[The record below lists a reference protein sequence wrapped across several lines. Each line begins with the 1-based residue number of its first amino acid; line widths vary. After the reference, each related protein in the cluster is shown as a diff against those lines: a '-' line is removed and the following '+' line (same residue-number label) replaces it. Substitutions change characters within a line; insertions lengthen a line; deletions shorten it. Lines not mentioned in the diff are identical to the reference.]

1 MVNKMNEAIGAKAG
15 KRDRK
20 RRIIITANQKKK
32 IKENYQRK
40 KQERI
45 KKLEKDVKNL
55 ELASF
60 LVAVPI
66 AIAGTTV
73 ETLLNLREEQ
83 KDERL
88 QAKGLQI
95 EERAKAKALQ
105 TEELHQANKL
115 ELGESAIYIE
125 DYQSNDRKF
134 TDYGY
139 PKTIDGKEVVSY
151 PDKKIITIE
160 KKEYPKVVEAK
171 VSLEENNKNVTLK
184 ETLEQPNKQ
193 QEVTEK
199 QTKVEVKEQKQTIIP
214 IPESQ
219 IENLEQSKVF
229 QKFADKKIVAG
240 YEEKLKEVRGELK
253 KLIYEYNVLAQAAE
267 DLTDSKAAEEVLQQL
282 SIIIKKIEELKE
294 KIKIENP
301 ELENDTYLTEIV
313 DQYIEEFN
321 NKNTVTT
328 VKDSELYIMI
338 ADKLEEVTEKTE
350 TLTNK
355 VEDTKEKLELDE
367 ETFAN
372 LKESYYNFENFNN
385 QLIAFQSEQDY
396 LLKTL
401 EKKVSESTSITEQV
415 EYRVQLLNRQNRRL
429 LQMIALP
436 MLIPGNRSA
445 KAVATATAAY
455 LYFMRNLLN
464 TRLREQRYRVISVI
478 DYSREIENNITRI
491 EDATYTLGK
500 TSNKLEEMIK
510 KIEVDFKDYL
520 NEIPEC
526 RELLNNLNKLLDDL
540 KEKEEE
546 LEKTKKE
553 QEKLLETNNQK
564 VKTLP
569 RTEEV

>member
-66 AIAGTTV
+66 AVAGNTV
-73 ETLLNLREEQ
+73 ETLLNLRDEKE
-83 KDERL
+83 DERL
-88 QAKGLQI
+88 EAKGLQI
-95 EERAKAKALQ
+95 EERQKAKGLQ
-105 TEELHQANKL
+105 KDELHKANKL
-115 ELGESAIYIE
+115 ELEETAVYIE

-134 TDYGY
+134 TDHGY
-139 PKTIDGKEVVSY
+139 PKTIDGKEIVGY
-151 PDKKIITIE
+151 PSKKTIE
-160 KKEYPKVVEAK
+160 IKRKEYPKIVEAK
-171 VSLEENNKNVTLK
+171 VSLEENNKRIERK
-184 ETLEQPNKQ
+184 ETLEQKKEIEIKGQ
-193 QEVTEK
+193 QQTEIK
-199 QTKVEVKEQKQTIIP
+199 APTT
-214 IPESQ
+214 Q
-219 IENLEQSKVF
+219 IENLEQNKIF
-229 QKFADKKIVAG
+229 QKVADKKIVAG

-267 DLTDSKAAEEVLQQL
+267 DLTDSKEAEEVLQQL

-301 ELENDTYLTEIV
+301 EAENDTYLTEIV
-313 DQYIEEFN
+313 YQYIEEFS
-321 NKNTVTT
+321 NKNTVAE

-355 VEDTKEKLELDE
+355 VEDTKDKLELDE
-367 ETFAN
+367 EAFAN

-385 QLIAFQSEQDY
+385 QLIIFQNEQDY
-396 LLKTL
+396 LLKDL
-401 EKKVSESTSITEQV
+401 EKKVSESTTVTEQV
-415 EYRVQLLNRQNRRL
+415 EYRVQLLNRQNKRL

-445 KAVATATAAY
+445 KAIATATASY
-455 LYFMRNLLN
+455 LYFMRNLL
-464 TRLREQRYRVISVI
+464 TPRLKEQRYRVISVI
-478 DYSREIENNITRI
+478 DYSREIENNISRI
-491 EDATYTLGK
+491 EDATHTLGK

-520 NEIPEC
+520 DQIPEC
-526 RELLNNLNKLLDDL
+526 RELLNNLNKLLGDL
-540 KEKEEE
+540 KEKEEK
-546 LEKTKKE
+546 LEKTKQE

-569 RTEEV
+569 RTEEM

>member
-1 MVNKMNEAIGAKAG
+1 MVNKMNEAIGVKGG

-32 IKENYQRK
+32 IKENYKRK

-45 KKLEKDVKNL
+45 KKLEKEVKNL
-55 ELASF
+55 QLASF

-66 AIAGTTV
+66 SVAGTTV

-83 KDERL
+83 KEERL

-95 EERAKAKALQ
+95 EERAQAKALQ

-171 VSLEENNKNVTLK
+171 VSLEENNKNITLK

-193 QEVTEK
+193 QEERK
-199 QTKVEVKEQKQTIIP
+199 KVEVKEQKQTIIP
-214 IPESQ
+214 IPASK
-219 IENLEQSKVF
+219 IETLEENKIF
-229 QKFADKKIVAG
+229 QKITDKKIVAE
-240 YEEKLKEVRGELK
+240 YEEKLKDVKIELK
-253 KLIYEYNVLAQAAE
+253 KLIYEYNVLQQASE
-267 DLTDSKAAEEVLQQL
+267 DLTDSKEAEEILYQL
-282 SIIIKKIEELKE
+282 SIIIKKIEELKSKM
-294 KIKIENP
+294 KIDIKD
-301 ELENDTYLTEIV
+301 LETDAYLTDIV
-313 DQYIEEFN
+313 DQYMDEFK
-321 NKNTVTT
+321 NKNIVSEI
-328 VKDSELYIMI
+328 KDSDLYIMI
-338 ADKLEEVTEKTE
+338 AEKLEEVTEKTGK
-350 TLTNK
+350 LTNK
-355 VEDTKEKLELDE
+355 VEDTKDKLELDE
-367 ETFAN
+367 SQFDK

-385 QLIAFQSEQDY
+385 QLIAFQSEQDF
-396 LLKTL
+396 LLKDL

-415 EYRVQLLNRQNRRL
+415 QYRVQLMNRQNRRL

-445 KAVATATAAY
+445 RAIASATAAY

-464 TRLREQRYRVISVI
+464 PRLREQRYRIISVI
-478 DYSREIENNITRI
+478 DYSSEIEKNISKI
-491 EDATYTLGK
+491 EDAATSISK
-500 TSNKLEEMIK
+500 TSNKLEEMIR

-520 NEIPEC
+520 NDIPEC
-526 RELLNNLNKLLDDL
+526 RELLSNLNKLLSDL

-546 LEKTKKE
+546 LQKTKQE

>member
-1 MVNKMNEAIGAKAG
+1 MNEAIGVKGG

-32 IKENYQRK
+32 LKENYKRK

-45 KKLEKDVKNL
+45 KKLEKEVKNL
-55 ELASF
+55 QLASF

-66 AIAGTTV
+66 SVAGTTV

-95 EERAKAKALQ
+95 EERAQAKALQ

-171 VSLEENNKNVTLK
+171 VSLEENNKNITLK

-193 QEVTEK
+193 QEERK
-199 QTKVEVKEQKQTIIP
+199 KVEVKEQKQTIIP
-214 IPESQ
+214 IPASK
-219 IENLEQSKVF
+219 IETLEENKIF
-229 QKFADKKIVAG
+229 QKITDKKIVAE
-240 YEEKLKEVRGELK
+240 YEEKLKDVKIELK
-253 KLIYEYNVLAQAAE
+253 KLIYEYNVLQQASE
-267 DLTDSKAAEEVLQQL
+267 DLTDSKEAEEILYQL
-282 SIIIKKIEELKE
+282 SIIIKKIEELKSKM
-294 KIKIENP
+294 KIDIKD
-301 ELENDTYLTEIV
+301 LETDAYLTDIV
-313 DQYIEEFN
+313 DQYMDEFK
-321 NKNTVTT
+321 NKNIVSEI
-328 VKDSELYIMI
+328 KDSDLYIMI
-338 ADKLEEVTEKTE
+338 AEKLEEVTEKTG

-355 VEDTKEKLELDE
+355 VEDTKDKLELDE
-367 ETFAN
+367 SQFDK

-385 QLIAFQSEQDY
+385 QLIAFQSEQDF
-396 LLKTL
+396 LLKDL

-415 EYRVQLLNRQNRRL
+415 QYRVQLMNRQNRRL

-445 KAVATATAAY
+445 RAIASATAAY

-464 TRLREQRYRVISVI
+464 PRLRQQRYRIISVI
-478 DYSREIENNITRI
+478 DYSSEIERNISKI
-491 EDATYTLGK
+491 EDAATSISK
-500 TSNKLEEMIK
+500 TSNKLEEMIR
-510 KIEVDFKDYL
+510 KIEVDFKDYMDTL
-520 NEIPEC
+520 PEC
-526 RELLNNLNKLLDDL
+526 RELLSNLNKLLSDL

-546 LEKTKKE
+546 LQKTKQE

>member
-1 MVNKMNEAIGAKAG
+1 MNEAIGVKGG

-32 IKENYQRK
+32 IKENYKRK

-45 KKLEKDVKNL
+45 KKLEKEVKNL
-55 ELASF
+55 QLASF

-66 AIAGTTV
+66 SVAGTTV

-83 KDERL
+83 KEERL

-95 EERAKAKALQ
+95 EERAQAKALQ

-171 VSLEENNKNVTLK
+171 VSLEENNKNITLK

-193 QEVTEK
+193 QEERK
-199 QTKVEVKEQKQTIIP
+199 KVEVKEQKQTRIP
-214 IPESQ
+214 IPASK
-219 IENLEQSKVF
+219 IETLEENKIF
-229 QKFADKKIVAG
+229 QKITDKKIVAE
-240 YEEKLKEVRGELK
+240 YEEKLKDVKIELK
-253 KLIYEYNVLAQAAE
+253 KLIYEYNVLQQASE
-267 DLTDSKAAEEVLQQL
+267 DLTDSKEAEEILYQL
-282 SIIIKKIEELKE
+282 SIIIKKIEELKSKM
-294 KIKIENP
+294 KIDIKD
-301 ELENDTYLTEIV
+301 LETDAYLTDIV
-313 DQYIEEFN
+313 DQYMDEFK
-321 NKNTVTT
+321 NKNIVSEI
-328 VKDSELYIMI
+328 KDSDLYIMI
-338 ADKLEEVTEKTE
+338 AEKLEEVTEKTGK
-350 TLTNK
+350 LTNK
-355 VEDTKEKLELDE
+355 VEDTKDKLELDE
-367 ETFAN
+367 SQFDK

-385 QLIAFQSEQDY
+385 QLIAFQSEQDF
-396 LLKTL
+396 LLKDL

-415 EYRVQLLNRQNRRL
+415 QYRVQLMNRQNRRL

-445 KAVATATAAY
+445 RAIASATAAY

-464 TRLREQRYRVISVI
+464 PRLREQRYRIISVI
-478 DYSREIENNITRI
+478 DYSSEIERNISKI
-491 EDATYTLGK
+491 EDAATSISK
-500 TSNKLEEMIK
+500 TSNKLEEMIR

-520 NEIPEC
+520 NDIPEC
-526 RELLNNLNKLLDDL
+526 RELLSNLNKLLSDL

-546 LEKTKKE
+546 LQKTKQE

>member
-1 MVNKMNEAIGAKAG
+1 MVNKMNEAIGVKGG

-32 IKENYQRK
+32 IKENYKRK

-45 KKLEKDVKNL
+45 KKLEKEVKNL
-55 ELASF
+55 QLASF

-66 AIAGTTV
+66 SVAGTTV

-95 EERAKAKALQ
+95 EERAQAKALQ

-160 KKEYPKVVEAK
+160 KKEYPKVAEAK
-171 VSLEENNKNVTLK
+171 VSLEENNKNITLK

-193 QEVTEK
+193 QEERK
-199 QTKVEVKEQKQTIIP
+199 KVEVKEQKQTIIP
-214 IPESQ
+214 IPASK
-219 IENLEQSKVF
+219 IETLEENKIF
-229 QKFADKKIVAG
+229 QKITDKKIVAE
-240 YEEKLKEVRGELK
+240 YEEKLKDVKIELK
-253 KLIYEYNVLAQAAE
+253 KLIYEYNVLQQASE
-267 DLTDSKAAEEVLQQL
+267 DLTDSKEAEEILYQL
-282 SIIIKKIEELKE
+282 SIIIKKIEELKSKM
-294 KIKIENP
+294 KIDIKD
-301 ELENDTYLTEIV
+301 LETDAYLTDIV
-313 DQYIEEFN
+313 DQYMDEFK
-321 NKNTVTT
+321 NKNIVSEI
-328 VKDSELYIMI
+328 KDSDLYIMI
-338 ADKLEEVTEKTE
+338 AEKLEEVTEKTG

-355 VEDTKEKLELDE
+355 VEDTKDKLELDE
-367 ETFAN
+367 SQFDK

-385 QLIAFQSEQDY
+385 QLIAFQSEQDF
-396 LLKTL
+396 LLKDL

-415 EYRVQLLNRQNRRL
+415 QYRVQLMNRQNRRL

-445 KAVATATAAY
+445 RAIASATAAY

-464 TRLREQRYRVISVI
+464 PRLREQRYRIISVI
-478 DYSREIENNITRI
+478 DYSSEIEKNISKI
-491 EDATYTLGK
+491 EDAATSISK
-500 TSNKLEEMIK
+500 TSNKLEEMIR

-520 NEIPEC
+520 NDIPEC
-526 RELLNNLNKLLDDL
+526 RELLSNLNKLLSDL

-546 LEKTKKE
+546 LQKTKQE

>member
-1 MVNKMNEAIGAKAG
+1 MNEAIGAKAG
-15 KRDRK
+15 KQDRK

-66 AIAGTTV
+66 AVAGNTV
-73 ETLLNLREEQ
+73 ETLLNLRDEKE
-83 KDERL
+83 DERL
-88 QAKGLQI
+88 EAKGLQI
-95 EERAKAKALQ
+95 EERQKAKGLQ
-105 TEELHQANKL
+105 KDELHKANKL
-115 ELGESAIYIE
+115 ELEETAVYIE

-134 TDYGY
+134 TDHGY
-139 PKTIDGKEVVSY
+139 PKTIDGKEIVGY
-151 PDKKIITIE
+151 PSKKTIE
-160 KKEYPKVVEAK
+160 IKRKEYPKIVEAK
-171 VSLEENNKNVTLK
+171 VSLEENNKRIERK
-184 ETLEQPNKQ
+184 ETLEQKKEIEIKGQ
-193 QEVTEK
+193 QQTEIK
-199 QTKVEVKEQKQTIIP
+199 APTT
-214 IPESQ
+214 Q
-219 IENLEQSKVF
+219 IENLEQNKIF
-229 QKFADKKIVAG
+229 QKVADKKIVAG

-267 DLTDSKAAEEVLQQL
+267 DLTDSKEAEEVLQQL

-301 ELENDTYLTEIV
+301 EAENDTYLTEIV
-313 DQYIEEFN
+313 YQYIEEFS
-321 NKNTVTT
+321 NKNTVAE

-355 VEDTKEKLELDE
+355 VEDTKDKLELDE
-367 ETFAN
+367 EAFAN

-385 QLIAFQSEQDY
+385 QLIIFQNEQDY
-396 LLKTL
+396 LLKDL
-401 EKKVSESTSITEQV
+401 EKKVSESTKVTEQV
-415 EYRVQLLNRQNRRL
+415 EYRVQLLNRQNKRL

-445 KAVATATAAY
+445 KAIATATASY
-455 LYFMRNLLN
+455 LYFMRNLL
-464 TRLREQRYRVISVI
+464 TPRLKEQRYRVISVI
-478 DYSREIENNITRI
+478 DYSREIENNISRI
-491 EDATYTLGK
+491 EDATHTLGK

-520 NEIPEC
+520 DQIPEC
-526 RELLNNLNKLLDDL
+526 RELLNNLNKLLGDL

-546 LEKTKKE
+546 LEKTKQE

-569 RTEEV
+569 RTEEM

>member
-15 KRDRK
+15 KQDRK

-66 AIAGTTV
+66 AVAGNTV
-73 ETLLNLREEQ
+73 ETLLNLRDEKE
-83 KDERL
+83 DERL
-88 QAKGLQI
+88 EAKGLQI
-95 EERAKAKALQ
+95 EERQKAKGLQ
-105 TEELHQANKL
+105 KDELHKANKL
-115 ELGESAIYIE
+115 ELEETAVYIE

-134 TDYGY
+134 TDHGY
-139 PKTIDGKEVVSY
+139 PKTIDGKEIVGY
-151 PDKKIITIE
+151 PSKKTIE
-160 KKEYPKVVEAK
+160 IKRKEYPKIVEAK
-171 VSLEENNKNVTLK
+171 VSLEENNKRIERK
-184 ETLEQPNKQ
+184 ETLEQKKEIEIKGQ
-193 QEVTEK
+193 QQTEIK
-199 QTKVEVKEQKQTIIP
+199 APTT
-214 IPESQ
+214 Q
-219 IENLEQSKVF
+219 IENLEQNKIF
-229 QKFADKKIVAG
+229 QKVADKKIVAG

-267 DLTDSKAAEEVLQQL
+267 DLTDSKEAEEVLQQL

-301 ELENDTYLTEIV
+301 EAENDTYLTEIV
-313 DQYIEEFN
+313 DQYIEEFS
-321 NKNTVTT
+321 NKNTVAE

-355 VEDTKEKLELDE
+355 VEDTKDKLELDE
-367 ETFAN
+367 EAFAN

-385 QLIAFQSEQDY
+385 QLIIFQNEQDY
-396 LLKTL
+396 LLKDL
-401 EKKVSESTSITEQV
+401 EKKVSESTTVTEQV
-415 EYRVQLLNRQNRRL
+415 EYRVQLLNRQNKRL

-445 KAVATATAAY
+445 KAIATATASY
-455 LYFMRNLLN
+455 LYFMRNLL
-464 TRLREQRYRVISVI
+464 TPRLREQRYRVISVI
-478 DYSREIENNITRI
+478 DYSREIENNISRI
-491 EDATYTLGK
+491 EDATHTLGK

-520 NEIPEC
+520 DQIPEC
-526 RELLNNLNKLLDDL
+526 RELLNNLNKLLGDL

-546 LEKTKKE
+546 LEKTKQE

-569 RTEEV
+569 RTEEM

>member
-15 KRDRK
+15 KQDRK

-66 AIAGTTV
+66 AVAGNTV
-73 ETLLNLREEQ
+73 ETLLNLRDEKE
-83 KDERL
+83 DERL
-88 QAKGLQI
+88 EAKGLQI
-95 EERAKAKALQ
+95 EERQKAKGLQ
-105 TEELHQANKL
+105 KDELHKANKL
-115 ELGESAIYIE
+115 ELEETAVYIE

-134 TDYGY
+134 TDHGY
-139 PKTIDGKEVVSY
+139 PKTIDGKEIVGY
-151 PDKKIITIE
+151 PSKKTIE
-160 KKEYPKVVEAK
+160 IKRKEYPKIVEAK
-171 VSLEENNKNVTLK
+171 VSLEENNKRIERK
-184 ETLEQPNKQ
+184 ETLEQKKEIEIKGQ
-193 QEVTEK
+193 QQTEIK
-199 QTKVEVKEQKQTIIP
+199 APTT
-214 IPESQ
+214 Q
-219 IENLEQSKVF
+219 IENLEQNKIF
-229 QKFADKKIVAG
+229 QKVADKKIVAG

-267 DLTDSKAAEEVLQQL
+267 DLTDSKEAEEVLQQL

-301 ELENDTYLTEIV
+301 EAENDTYLTEIV
-313 DQYIEEFN
+313 YQYIEEFS
-321 NKNTVTT
+321 NKNTVAE

-355 VEDTKEKLELDE
+355 VEDTKDKLELDE
-367 ETFAN
+367 EAFAN

-385 QLIAFQSEQDY
+385 QLIIFQNEQDY
-396 LLKTL
+396 LLKDL
-401 EKKVSESTSITEQV
+401 EKKVSESTTVTEQV
-415 EYRVQLLNRQNRRL
+415 EYRVQLLNRQNKRL

-445 KAVATATAAY
+445 KAIATATASY
-455 LYFMRNLLN
+455 LYFMRNLL
-464 TRLREQRYRVISVI
+464 TPRLKEQRYRVISVI
-478 DYSREIENNITRI
+478 DYSREIENNISRI
-491 EDATYTLGK
+491 EDATHTLGK

-520 NEIPEC
+520 DQIPEC
-526 RELLNNLNKLLDDL
+526 RELLNNLNKLLGDL

-546 LEKTKKE
+546 LEKTKQE

-569 RTEEV
+569 RTEEM

>member
-1 MVNKMNEAIGAKAG
+1 MNEAIGVKGG

-32 IKENYQRK
+32 IKENYKRK

-45 KKLEKDVKNL
+45 KKLEKEVKNL
-55 ELASF
+55 QLASF

-66 AIAGTTV
+66 SVAGTTV

-83 KDERL
+83 KEERL

-95 EERAKAKALQ
+95 EERAQAKALQ

-171 VSLEENNKNVTLK
+171 VSLEENNKNITLK

-193 QEVTEK
+193 QEERK
-199 QTKVEVKEQKQTIIP
+199 KVEVKEQKQTIIP
-214 IPESQ
+214 IPASK
-219 IENLEQSKVF
+219 IETLEENKIF
-229 QKFADKKIVAG
+229 QKITDKKIVAE
-240 YEEKLKEVRGELK
+240 YEEKLKDVKIELK
-253 KLIYEYNVLAQAAE
+253 KLIYEYNVLQQASE
-267 DLTDSKAAEEVLQQL
+267 DLTDSKEAEEILYQL
-282 SIIIKKIEELKE
+282 SIIIKKIEELKSKM
-294 KIKIENP
+294 KIDIKD
-301 ELENDTYLTEIV
+301 LETDAYLTDIV
-313 DQYIEEFN
+313 DQYMDEFK
-321 NKNTVTT
+321 NKNIVSEI
-328 VKDSELYIMI
+328 KDSDLYIMI
-338 ADKLEEVTEKTE
+338 AEKLEEVTEKTG

-355 VEDTKEKLELDE
+355 VEDTKDKLELDE
-367 ETFAN
+367 SQFDK

-385 QLIAFQSEQDY
+385 QLIAFQSEQDF
-396 LLKTL
+396 LLKDL

-415 EYRVQLLNRQNRRL
+415 QYRVQLMNRQNRRL

-445 KAVATATAAY
+445 RAIASATAAY

-464 TRLREQRYRVISVI
+464 PRLREQRYRIISVI
-478 DYSREIENNITRI
+478 DYSSEIEKNISKI
-491 EDATYTLGK
+491 EDAAISISK
-500 TSNKLEEMIK
+500 TSNKLEEMIR
-510 KIEVDFKDYL
+510 KIEVDFKDYI
-520 NEIPEC
+520 NAIPEC
-526 RELLNNLNKLLDDL
+526 RELLSNLNKLLSDL

-546 LEKTKKE
+546 LQKTKQE

>member
-66 AIAGTTV
+66 AIAGNTV
-73 ETLLNLREEQ
+73 ETLLNLRDEKE
-83 KDERL
+83 DERL
-88 QAKGLQI
+88 EAKGLQI
-95 EERAKAKALQ
+95 EERLKAKGLQ
-105 TEELHQANKL
+105 KEELHKANKL
-115 ELGESAIYIE
+115 ELEETAVYIE

-134 TDYGY
+134 IDHGY
-139 PKTIDGKEVVSY
+139 PKTIDGKEIVGY
-151 PDKKIITIE
+151 PSKKVIE
-160 KKEYPKVVEAK
+160 IKQKEYPKVVEAK
-171 VSLEENNKNVTLK
+171 VSLEENNKQVK
-184 ETLEQPNKQ
+184 KQETLEPKR
-193 QEVTEK
+193 EVEI
-199 QTKVEVKEQKQTIIP
+199 KEQKQTEIK

-500 TSNKLEEMIK
+500 TSNKLEEMIR

>member
-1 MVNKMNEAIGAKAG
+1 MNEAIGAKAG

-66 AIAGTTV
+66 AVAGNTV
-73 ETLLNLREEQ
+73 ETLLNLRDEKE
-83 KDERL
+83 DERL
-88 QAKGLQI
+88 EAKGLQI
-95 EERAKAKALQ
+95 EERQKAKGLQ
-105 TEELHQANKL
+105 KDELHKANKL
-115 ELGESAIYIE
+115 ELEETAVYIE

-134 TDYGY
+134 TDHGY
-139 PKTIDGKEVVSY
+139 PKTIDGKEIVGY
-151 PDKKIITIE
+151 PSKKTIE
-160 KKEYPKVVEAK
+160 IKRKEYPKIVEAK
-171 VSLEENNKNVTLK
+171 VSLEENNKRIERK
-184 ETLEQPNKQ
+184 ETLEQKKEIEIKGQ
-193 QEVTEK
+193 QQTEIK
-199 QTKVEVKEQKQTIIP
+199 APTT
-214 IPESQ
+214 Q
-219 IENLEQSKVF
+219 IENLEQNKIF
-229 QKFADKKIVAG
+229 QKVADKKIVAG

-267 DLTDSKAAEEVLQQL
+267 DLTDSKEAEEVLQQL

-301 ELENDTYLTEIV
+301 EAENDTYLTEIV
-313 DQYIEEFN
+313 DQYIEEFS
-321 NKNTVTT
+321 NKNTVAE

-355 VEDTKEKLELDE
+355 VEDTKDKLELDE
-367 ETFAN
+367 EAFAN

-385 QLIAFQSEQDY
+385 QLIIFQNEQDY
-396 LLKTL
+396 LLKDL
-401 EKKVSESTSITEQV
+401 EKKVSESTTVTEQV
-415 EYRVQLLNRQNRRL
+415 EYRVQLLNRQNKRL

-445 KAVATATAAY
+445 KAIATATASY
-455 LYFMRNLLN
+455 LYFMRNLL
-464 TRLREQRYRVISVI
+464 TPRLREQRYRVISVI
-478 DYSREIENNITRI
+478 DYSREIENNISRI
-491 EDATYTLGK
+491 EDATHTLGK

-520 NEIPEC
+520 DQIPEC
-526 RELLNNLNKLLDDL
+526 RELLNNLNKLLGDL

-546 LEKTKKE
+546 LEKTKQE

-569 RTEEV
+569 RTEEM

>member
-66 AIAGTTV
+66 AVAGNTV
-73 ETLLNLREEQ
+73 ETLLNLRDEKE
-83 KDERL
+83 DERL
-88 QAKGLQI
+88 EAKGLQI
-95 EERAKAKALQ
+95 EERQKAKGLQ
-105 TEELHQANKL
+105 KDELHKANKL
-115 ELGESAIYIE
+115 ELEETAVYIE

-134 TDYGY
+134 TDHGY
-139 PKTIDGKEVVSY
+139 PKTIDGKEIVGY
-151 PDKKIITIE
+151 PSKKTIE
-160 KKEYPKVVEAK
+160 IKRKEYPKIVEAK
-171 VSLEENNKNVTLK
+171 VSLEENNKRIERK
-184 ETLEQPNKQ
+184 ETLEQKKEIEIKGQ
-193 QEVTEK
+193 QQTEIK
-199 QTKVEVKEQKQTIIP
+199 APTT
-214 IPESQ
+214 Q
-219 IENLEQSKVF
+219 IENLEQNKIF
-229 QKFADKKIVAG
+229 QKVADKKIVAG

-267 DLTDSKAAEEVLQQL
+267 DLTDSKEAEEVLQQL

-301 ELENDTYLTEIV
+301 EAENDTYLTEIV
-313 DQYIEEFN
+313 YQYIEEFS
-321 NKNTVTT
+321 NKNTVAE

-355 VEDTKEKLELDE
+355 VEDTKDKLELDE
-367 ETFAN
+367 EAFAN

-385 QLIAFQSEQDY
+385 QLIIFQNEQDY
-396 LLKTL
+396 LLKDL
-401 EKKVSESTSITEQV
+401 EKKVSESTTVTEQV
-415 EYRVQLLNRQNRRL
+415 EYRVQLLNRQNKRL

-445 KAVATATAAY
+445 KAIATATASY
-455 LYFMRNLLN
+455 LYFMRNLL
-464 TRLREQRYRVISVI
+464 TPRLKEQRYRVISVI
-478 DYSREIENNITRI
+478 DYSREIENNISRI
-491 EDATYTLGK
+491 EDATHTLGK

-520 NEIPEC
+520 DQIPEC
-526 RELLNNLNKLLDDL
+526 RELLNNLNKLLSDL

-546 LEKTKKE
+546 LEKTKQE

-569 RTEEV
+569 RTEEM

>member
-1 MVNKMNEAIGAKAG
+1 MVNKMNEAIGVKGG

-32 IKENYQRK
+32 IKENYKRK

-45 KKLEKDVKNL
+45 KKLEKEVKNL
-55 ELASF
+55 QLASF

-66 AIAGTTV
+66 SVAGTTV

-83 KDERL
+83 KEERL

-95 EERAKAKALQ
+95 EERAQAKALQ

-171 VSLEENNKNVTLK
+171 VSLEENNKNITLK

-193 QEVTEK
+193 QEERK
-199 QTKVEVKEQKQTIIP
+199 KVEVKEQKQTIIP
-214 IPESQ
+214 IPASK
-219 IENLEQSKVF
+219 IETLEENKIF
-229 QKFADKKIVAG
+229 QKITDKKIVAE
-240 YEEKLKEVRGELK
+240 YEEKLKDVKIELK
-253 KLIYEYNVLAQAAE
+253 KLIYEYNVLQQASE
-267 DLTDSKAAEEVLQQL
+267 DLTDSKEAEEILYQL
-282 SIIIKKIEELKE
+282 SIIIKKIEELKSKM
-294 KIKIENP
+294 KIDIKD
-301 ELENDTYLTEIV
+301 LETDAYLTDIV
-313 DQYIEEFN
+313 DQYMDEFK
-321 NKNTVTT
+321 NKNIVSEI
-328 VKDSELYIMI
+328 KDSDLYIMI
-338 ADKLEEVTEKTE
+338 AEKLEEVTEKTG

-355 VEDTKEKLELDE
+355 VEDTKDKLELDE
-367 ETFAN
+367 SQFDK

-385 QLIAFQSEQDY
+385 QLIAFQSEQDF
-396 LLKTL
+396 LLKDL

-415 EYRVQLLNRQNRRL
+415 QYRVQLMNRQNRRL

-445 KAVATATAAY
+445 RAIASATAAY

-464 TRLREQRYRVISVI
+464 PRLREQRYRIISVI
-478 DYSREIENNITRI
+478 DYSSEIEKNISKI
-491 EDATYTLGK
+491 EDAATSISK
-500 TSNKLEEMIK
+500 TSNKLEEMIR
-510 KIEVDFKDYL
+510 KIEVDFKDYI
-520 NEIPEC
+520 NAIPEC
-526 RELLNNLNKLLDDL
+526 RELLSNLNKLLSDL

-546 LEKTKKE
+546 LQKTKQE

>member
-1 MVNKMNEAIGAKAG
+1 MNEAIGVKGG

-32 IKENYQRK
+32 LKENYKRK

-45 KKLEKDVKNL
+45 KKLEKEVKNL
-55 ELASF
+55 QLASF

-66 AIAGTTV
+66 SVAGTTV

-83 KDERL
+83 KEERL

-95 EERAKAKALQ
+95 EERAQAKALQ

-171 VSLEENNKNVTLK
+171 VSLEENNKNITLK

-193 QEVTEK
+193 QEERK
-199 QTKVEVKEQKQTIIP
+199 KVEVKEQKQTIIP
-214 IPESQ
+214 IPASK
-219 IENLEQSKVF
+219 IETLEENKIF
-229 QKFADKKIVAG
+229 QKITDKKIVAE
-240 YEEKLKEVRGELK
+240 YEEKLKDVKIELK
-253 KLIYEYNVLAQAAE
+253 KLIYEYNVLQQASE
-267 DLTDSKAAEEVLQQL
+267 DLTDSKEAEEILYQL
-282 SIIIKKIEELKE
+282 SIIIKKIEELKSKM
-294 KIKIENP
+294 KIDIKD
-301 ELENDTYLTEIV
+301 LETDAYLTDIV
-313 DQYIEEFN
+313 DQYMDEFK
-321 NKNTVTT
+321 NKNIVSEI
-328 VKDSELYIMI
+328 KDSDLYIMI
-338 ADKLEEVTEKTE
+338 AEKLEEVTEKTG

-355 VEDTKEKLELDE
+355 VEDTKDKLELDE
-367 ETFAN
+367 SQFDK

-385 QLIAFQSEQDY
+385 QLIAFQSEQDF
-396 LLKTL
+396 LLKDL

-415 EYRVQLLNRQNRRL
+415 QYRVQLMNRQNRRL

-445 KAVATATAAY
+445 RAIASATAAY

-464 TRLREQRYRVISVI
+464 PRLREQRYRIISVI
-478 DYSREIENNITRI
+478 DYSSEIERNISKI
-491 EDATYTLGK
+491 EDAATSISK
-500 TSNKLEEMIK
+500 TSNKLEEMIR
-510 KIEVDFKDYL
+510 KIEVDFKDYMDT
-520 NEIPEC
+520 IPEC
-526 RELLNNLNKLLDDL
+526 RELLSNLNKLLSDL

-546 LEKTKKE
+546 LQKTKQE

>member
-1 MVNKMNEAIGAKAG
+1 MVNKMNEAIGVKGG

-32 IKENYQRK
+32 IKENYKRK

-45 KKLEKDVKNL
+45 KKLEKEVKNL
-55 ELASF
+55 QLASF

-66 AIAGTTV
+66 SVAGTTV

-95 EERAKAKALQ
+95 EERAQAKALQ

-151 PDKKIITIE
+151 LDKKIITIE

-171 VSLEENNKNVTLK
+171 VSLEENNKNITLK

-193 QEVTEK
+193 QEERK
-199 QTKVEVKEQKQTIIP
+199 KVEVKEQKQTIIP
-214 IPESQ
+214 IPASK
-219 IENLEQSKVF
+219 IETLEENKIF
-229 QKFADKKIVAG
+229 QKITDKKIVAE
-240 YEEKLKEVRGELK
+240 YEEKLKDVKIELK
-253 KLIYEYNVLAQAAE
+253 KLIYEYNVLQQASE
-267 DLTDSKAAEEVLQQL
+267 DLTDSKEAEEILYQL
-282 SIIIKKIEELKE
+282 SIIIKKIEELKSKM
-294 KIKIENP
+294 KIDIKD
-301 ELENDTYLTEIV
+301 LETDAYLTDIV
-313 DQYIEEFN
+313 DQYMDEFK
-321 NKNTVTT
+321 NKNIVSEI
-328 VKDSELYIMI
+328 KDSDLYIMI
-338 ADKLEEVTEKTE
+338 AEKLEEVTEKTG

-355 VEDTKEKLELDE
+355 VEDTKDKLELDE
-367 ETFAN
+367 SQFDK

-385 QLIAFQSEQDY
+385 QLIAFQSEQDF
-396 LLKTL
+396 LLKDL

-415 EYRVQLLNRQNRRL
+415 QYRVQLMNRQNRRL

-445 KAVATATAAY
+445 RAIASATAAY

-464 TRLREQRYRVISVI
+464 PRLREQRYRIISVI
-478 DYSREIENNITRI
+478 DYSSEIEKNISKI
-491 EDATYTLGK
+491 EDAAISISK
-500 TSNKLEEMIK
+500 TSNKLEEMIR
-510 KIEVDFKDYL
+510 KIEVDFKDYI
-520 NEIPEC
+520 NAIPEC
-526 RELLNNLNKLLDDL
+526 RELLSNLNKLLSDL

-546 LEKTKKE
+546 LQKTKQE

>member
-1 MVNKMNEAIGAKAG
+1 MVNKMNEAIGVKGG

-32 IKENYQRK
+32 IKENYKRK

-45 KKLEKDVKNL
+45 KKLEKEVKNL
-55 ELASF
+55 QLASF

-66 AIAGTTV
+66 SVAGTTV

-83 KDERL
+83 KEERL

-95 EERAKAKALQ
+95 EERAQAKALQ

-171 VSLEENNKNVTLK
+171 VSLEENNKNITLK

-193 QEVTEK
+193 QEERK
-199 QTKVEVKEQKQTIIP
+199 KVEVKEQKQTIIP
-214 IPESQ
+214 IPASK
-219 IENLEQSKVF
+219 IETLEENKIF
-229 QKFADKKIVAG
+229 QKITDKKIVAE
-240 YEEKLKEVRGELK
+240 YEEKLKDVKIELK
-253 KLIYEYNVLAQAAE
+253 KLIYEYNVLQQASE
-267 DLTDSKAAEEVLQQL
+267 DLTDSKEAEEILYQL
-282 SIIIKKIEELKE
+282 SIIIKKIEELKSKM
-294 KIKIENP
+294 KIDIKD
-301 ELENDTYLTEIV
+301 LETDAYLTDIV
-313 DQYIEEFN
+313 DQYMDEFK
-321 NKNTVTT
+321 NKNIVSEI
-328 VKDSELYIMI
+328 KDSDLYIMI
-338 ADKLEEVTEKTE
+338 EEKLEEVTEKTG

-355 VEDTKEKLELDE
+355 VEDTKDKLELDE
-367 ETFAN
+367 SQFDK

-385 QLIAFQSEQDY
+385 QLIAFQSEQDF
-396 LLKTL
+396 LLKDL

-415 EYRVQLLNRQNRRL
+415 QYRVQLMNRQNRRL

-445 KAVATATAAY
+445 RAIASATAAY

-464 TRLREQRYRVISVI
+464 PRLREQRYRIISVI
-478 DYSREIENNITRI
+478 DYSSEIEKNISKI
-491 EDATYTLGK
+491 EDAAISISK
-500 TSNKLEEMIK
+500 TSNKLEEMIR
-510 KIEVDFKDYL
+510 KIEVDFKDYI
-520 NEIPEC
+520 NAIPEC
-526 RELLNNLNKLLDDL
+526 RELLSNLNKLLSDL

-546 LEKTKKE
+546 LQKTKQE

>member
-1 MVNKMNEAIGAKAG
+1 MVNKMNEAIGVKGG

-32 IKENYQRK
+32 IKENYKRK

-45 KKLEKDVKNL
+45 KKLEKEVKNL
-55 ELASF
+55 QLASF

-66 AIAGTTV
+66 SVAGTTV

-95 EERAKAKALQ
+95 EERAQAKALQ

-171 VSLEENNKNVTLK
+171 VSLEENNKNITLK

-193 QEVTEK
+193 QEERK
-199 QTKVEVKEQKQTIIP
+199 KVEVKEQNQTIIP
-214 IPESQ
+214 IPASK
-219 IENLEQSKVF
+219 IETLEENKIF
-229 QKFADKKIVAG
+229 QKITDKKIVAE
-240 YEEKLKEVRGELK
+240 YEEKLKDVKIELK
-253 KLIYEYNVLAQAAE
+253 KLIYEYNVLQQASE
-267 DLTDSKAAEEVLQQL
+267 DLTDSKEAEEILYQL
-282 SIIIKKIEELKE
+282 SIIIKKIEELKSKM
-294 KIKIENP
+294 KIDIKG
-301 ELENDTYLTEIV
+301 LETDAYLTDIV
-313 DQYIEEFN
+313 DQYMDEFK
-321 NKNTVTT
+321 NKNIVSEI
-328 VKDSELYIMI
+328 KDSDLYIMI
-338 ADKLEEVTEKTE
+338 AEKLEEVTEKTG

-355 VEDTKEKLELDE
+355 VEDTKDKLELDE
-367 ETFAN
+367 SQFDK

-385 QLIAFQSEQDY
+385 QLIAFQSEQDF
-396 LLKTL
+396 LLKDL

-415 EYRVQLLNRQNRRL
+415 QYRVQLMNRQNRRL

-445 KAVATATAAY
+445 RAIASATAAY

-464 TRLREQRYRVISVI
+464 PRLREQRYRIISVI
-478 DYSREIENNITRI
+478 DYSSEIEKNISKI
-491 EDATYTLGK
+491 EDAAISISK
-500 TSNKLEEMIK
+500 TSNKLEEMIR
-510 KIEVDFKDYL
+510 KIEVDFKDYI
-520 NEIPEC
+520 NAIPEC
-526 RELLNNLNKLLDDL
+526 RELLSNLNKLLSDL

-546 LEKTKKE
+546 LEKTKQE

>member
-66 AIAGTTV
+66 AVAGNTV
-73 ETLLNLREEQ
+73 ETLLNLRDEKE
-83 KDERL
+83 DERL
-88 QAKGLQI
+88 EAKGLQI
-95 EERAKAKALQ
+95 EERQKAKGLQ
-105 TEELHQANKL
+105 KDELHKANKL
-115 ELGESAIYIE
+115 ELEETAVYIE

-134 TDYGY
+134 TDHGY
-139 PKTIDGKEVVSY
+139 PKTIDGKEIVGY
-151 PDKKIITIE
+151 PSKKTIE
-160 KKEYPKVVEAK
+160 IKRKEYPKIVEAK
-171 VSLEENNKNVTLK
+171 VSLEENNKRIERK
-184 ETLEQPNKQ
+184 ETLEQKKEIEIKGQ
-193 QEVTEK
+193 QQTEIK
-199 QTKVEVKEQKQTIIP
+199 APTT
-214 IPESQ
+214 Q
-219 IENLEQSKVF
+219 IENLEQNKIF
-229 QKFADKKIVAG
+229 QKVADKKIVAG

-267 DLTDSKAAEEVLQQL
+267 DLTDSKEAEEVLQQL

-301 ELENDTYLTEIV
+301 EAENDTYLTEIV
-313 DQYIEEFN
+313 YQYIEEFS
-321 NKNTVTT
+321 NKNTVAE

-355 VEDTKEKLELDE
+355 VEDTKDKLELDE
-367 ETFAN
+367 EAFAN

-385 QLIAFQSEQDY
+385 QLIIFQNEQDY
-396 LLKTL
+396 LLKDL
-401 EKKVSESTSITEQV
+401 EKKVSESTKVTEQV
-415 EYRVQLLNRQNRRL
+415 EYRVQLLNRQNKRL

-445 KAVATATAAY
+445 KAIATATASY
-455 LYFMRNLLN
+455 LYFMRNLL
-464 TRLREQRYRVISVI
+464 TPRLKEQRYRVISVI
-478 DYSREIENNITRI
+478 DYSREIENNISRI
-491 EDATYTLGK
+491 EDATHTLGK

-520 NEIPEC
+520 DQIPEC
-526 RELLNNLNKLLDDL
+526 RKLLNNLNKLLGDL

-546 LEKTKKE
+546 LEKTKQE

-569 RTEEV
+569 RTEEM

>member
-1 MVNKMNEAIGAKAG
+1 MVNKMNEAIGVKGG

-32 IKENYQRK
+32 IKENYKRK

-45 KKLEKDVKNL
+45 KKLEKEVKNL
-55 ELASF
+55 QLASF

-66 AIAGTTV
+66 SVAGTTV

-83 KDERL
+83 KEERL

-95 EERAKAKALQ
+95 EERAQAKALQ

-171 VSLEENNKNVTLK
+171 VSLEENNKNITLK

-193 QEVTEK
+193 QEERK
-199 QTKVEVKEQKQTIIP
+199 KVEVKEQKQTIIP
-214 IPESQ
+214 IPASK
-219 IENLEQSKVF
+219 IETLEENKIF
-229 QKFADKKIVAG
+229 QKITDKKIVAE
-240 YEEKLKEVRGELK
+240 YEEKLKDVKIELK
-253 KLIYEYNVLAQAAE
+253 KLIYEYNVLQQASE
-267 DLTDSKAAEEVLQQL
+267 DLTDSKEAEEILYQL
-282 SIIIKKIEELKE
+282 SIIIKKIEELKSKM
-294 KIKIENP
+294 KIDIKD
-301 ELENDTYLTEIV
+301 LETDAYLTDIV
-313 DQYIEEFN
+313 DQYMDEFK
-321 NKNTVTT
+321 NKNIVSEI
-328 VKDSELYIMI
+328 KDSDLYIMI
-338 ADKLEEVTEKTE
+338 AEKLEEVTEKTG

-355 VEDTKEKLELDE
+355 VEDTKDKLELDE
-367 ETFAN
+367 SQFDK

-385 QLIAFQSEQDY
+385 QLIAFQSEQDF
-396 LLKTL
+396 LLKDL

-415 EYRVQLLNRQNRRL
+415 QYRVQLMNRQNRRL

-445 KAVATATAAY
+445 RAIASATAAY

-464 TRLREQRYRVISVI
+464 PRLREQRYRIISVI
-478 DYSREIENNITRI
+478 DYSSEIEKNISKI
-491 EDATYTLGK
+491 EDAATSISK
-500 TSNKLEEMIK
+500 TSNKLEEMIR

-520 NEIPEC
+520 NDIPEC
-526 RELLNNLNKLLDDL
+526 RELLSNLNKLLSDL

-546 LEKTKKE
+546 LQKTKQE

>member
-15 KRDRK
+15 KQDRK

-66 AIAGTTV
+66 AVAGNTV
-73 ETLLNLREEQ
+73 ETLLNLRDEKE
-83 KDERL
+83 DERL
-88 QAKGLQI
+88 EAKGLQI
-95 EERAKAKALQ
+95 EERQKAKGLQ
-105 TEELHQANKL
+105 KDELHKANKL
-115 ELGESAIYIE
+115 ELEETAVYIE

-134 TDYGY
+134 TDHGY
-139 PKTIDGKEVVSY
+139 PKTIDGKEIVGY
-151 PDKKIITIE
+151 PSKKTIE
-160 KKEYPKVVEAK
+160 IKRKEYPKIVEAK
-171 VSLEENNKNVTLK
+171 VSLEENNKRIERK
-184 ETLEQPNKQ
+184 ETLEQKKEIEIKGQ
-193 QEVTEK
+193 QQTEIK
-199 QTKVEVKEQKQTIIP
+199 APTT
-214 IPESQ
+214 Q
-219 IENLEQSKVF
+219 IENLEQNKIF
-229 QKFADKKIVAG
+229 QKVADKKIVAG

-267 DLTDSKAAEEVLQQL
+267 DLTDSKEAEEVLQQL

-301 ELENDTYLTEIV
+301 EAENDTYLTEIV
-313 DQYIEEFN
+313 YQYIEEFS
-321 NKNTVTT
+321 NKNTVAE

-355 VEDTKEKLELDE
+355 VEDTKDKLELDE
-367 ETFAN
+367 EAFAN

-385 QLIAFQSEQDY
+385 QLIIFQNEQDY
-396 LLKTL
+396 LLKDL
-401 EKKVSESTSITEQV
+401 EKKVSESTKVTEQV
-415 EYRVQLLNRQNRRL
+415 EYRVQLLNRQNKRL

-445 KAVATATAAY
+445 KAIATATASY
-455 LYFMRNLLN
+455 LYFMRNLL
-464 TRLREQRYRVISVI
+464 TPRLREQRYRVISVI
-478 DYSREIENNITRI
+478 DYSREIENNISRI
-491 EDATYTLGK
+491 EDATHTLGK

-520 NEIPEC
+520 DQIPEC
-526 RELLNNLNKLLDDL
+526 RELLNNLNKLLGDL

-546 LEKTKKE
+546 LEKTKQE

-569 RTEEV
+569 RTEEM

>member
-1 MVNKMNEAIGAKAG
+1 MNEAIGVKGG

-32 IKENYQRK
+32 IKENYKRK

-45 KKLEKDVKNL
+45 KKLEKEVKNL
-55 ELASF
+55 QLASF

-66 AIAGTTV
+66 SVAGTTV

-83 KDERL
+83 KEERL

-95 EERAKAKALQ
+95 EERAQAKALQ

-171 VSLEENNKNVTLK
+171 VSLEENNKNITLK

-193 QEVTEK
+193 QEERK
-199 QTKVEVKEQKQTIIP
+199 KVEVKEQKQTIIP
-214 IPESQ
+214 MPASKTETLE
-219 IENLEQSKVF
+219 ENNIF
-229 QKFADKKIVAG
+229 QKITDKKIVAE
-240 YEEKLKEVRGELK
+240 YEEKLKDVKIELK
-253 KLIYEYNVLAQAAE
+253 KLIYEYNVLQQASE
-267 DLTDSKAAEEVLQQL
+267 DLTDSKEAEEILYQL
-282 SIIIKKIEELKE
+282 SIIIKKIEELKSKM
-294 KIKIENP
+294 KIDIKD
-301 ELENDTYLTEIV
+301 LETDAYLTDIV
-313 DQYIEEFN
+313 DQYMDEFK
-321 NKNTVTT
+321 NKNIVSEI
-328 VKDSELYIMI
+328 KDSDLYIMI
-338 ADKLEEVTEKTE
+338 EEKLEEVTEKTG

-355 VEDTKEKLELDE
+355 VEDTKDKLELDE
-367 ETFAN
+367 SQFDK

-385 QLIAFQSEQDY
+385 QLIAFQSEQDF
-396 LLKTL
+396 LLKDL

-415 EYRVQLLNRQNRRL
+415 QYRVQLMNRQNRRL

-445 KAVATATAAY
+445 RAIASATAAY

-464 TRLREQRYRVISVI
+464 PRLREQRYRIISVI
-478 DYSREIENNITRI
+478 DYSSEIEKNISKI
-491 EDATYTLGK
+491 EDAAISISK
-500 TSNKLEEMIK
+500 TSNKLEEMIR
-510 KIEVDFKDYL
+510 KIEVDFKDYI
-520 NEIPEC
+520 NAIPEC
-526 RELLNNLNKLLDDL
+526 RELLSNLNKLLSDL

-546 LEKTKKE
+546 LQKTKQE

>member
-1 MVNKMNEAIGAKAG
+1 MVNKMNEAIGVKGG

-32 IKENYQRK
+32 IKENYKRK

-45 KKLEKDVKNL
+45 KKLEKEVKNL
-55 ELASF
+55 QLASF

-66 AIAGTTV
+66 SVAGTTV

-83 KDERL
+83 KEERL

-95 EERAKAKALQ
+95 EERAQAKALQ
-105 TEELHQANKL
+105 TEELHQANK
-115 ELGESAIYIE
+115 LGESAIYIE

-171 VSLEENNKNVTLK
+171 VSLEENNKNITLK

-193 QEVTEK
+193 QEERK
-199 QTKVEVKEQKQTIIP
+199 KVEVKEQKQTIIP
-214 IPESQ
+214 IPASK
-219 IENLEQSKVF
+219 IETLEENKIF
-229 QKFADKKIVAG
+229 QKITDKKIVAE
-240 YEEKLKEVRGELK
+240 YEEKLKDVKIELK
-253 KLIYEYNVLAQAAE
+253 KLIYEYNVLQQASE
-267 DLTDSKAAEEVLQQL
+267 DLTDSKEAEEILYQL
-282 SIIIKKIEELKE
+282 SIIIKKIEELKSKM
-294 KIKIENP
+294 KIDIKD
-301 ELENDTYLTEIV
+301 LETDAYLTDIV
-313 DQYIEEFN
+313 DQYMDEFK
-321 NKNTVTT
+321 NKNIVSEI
-328 VKDSELYIMI
+328 KDSDLYIMI
-338 ADKLEEVTEKTE
+338 AEKLEEVTEKTGK
-350 TLTNK
+350 LTNK
-355 VEDTKEKLELDE
+355 VEDTKDKLELDE
-367 ETFAN
+367 SQFDK

-385 QLIAFQSEQDY
+385 QLIAFQSEQDF
-396 LLKTL
+396 LLKDL

-415 EYRVQLLNRQNRRL
+415 QYRVQLMNRQNRRL

-445 KAVATATAAY
+445 RAIASATAAY

-464 TRLREQRYRVISVI
+464 PRLREQRYRIISVI
-478 DYSREIENNITRI
+478 DYSSEIERNISKI
-491 EDATYTLGK
+491 EDAATSISK
-500 TSNKLEEMIK
+500 TSNKLEEMIR
-510 KIEVDFKDYL
+510 KIEVDFKDYIDTL
-520 NEIPEC
+520 PEC
-526 RELLNNLNKLLDDL
+526 RELLSNLNKLLSDL

-546 LEKTKKE
+546 LQKTKQE

>member
-1 MVNKMNEAIGAKAG
+1 MNEAIGVKGG

-32 IKENYQRK
+32 LKENYKRK

-45 KKLEKDVKNL
+45 KKLEKEVKNL
-55 ELASF
+55 QLASF

-66 AIAGTTV
+66 SVAGTTV

-83 KDERL
+83 KEERL

-95 EERAKAKALQ
+95 EERAQAKALQ

-171 VSLEENNKNVTLK
+171 VSLEENNKNITLK

-193 QEVTEK
+193 QEERK
-199 QTKVEVKEQKQTIIP
+199 KVEVKEQKQTIIP
-214 IPESQ
+214 IPASK
-219 IENLEQSKVF
+219 IETLEENKIF
-229 QKFADKKIVAG
+229 QKITDKKIVAE
-240 YEEKLKEVRGELK
+240 YEEKLKDVKIELK
-253 KLIYEYNVLAQAAE
+253 KLIYEYNVLQQASE
-267 DLTDSKAAEEVLQQL
+267 DLTDSKEAEEILYQL
-282 SIIIKKIEELKE
+282 SIIIKKIEELKSKM
-294 KIKIENP
+294 KIDIKD
-301 ELENDTYLTEIV
+301 LETDAYLTDIV
-313 DQYIEEFN
+313 DQYMDEFK
-321 NKNTVTT
+321 NKNIVSEI
-328 VKDSELYIMI
+328 KDSDLYIMI
-338 ADKLEEVTEKTE
+338 AEKLEEVTEKTG

-355 VEDTKEKLELDE
+355 VEDTKDKLELDE
-367 ETFAN
+367 SQFDK

-385 QLIAFQSEQDY
+385 QLIAFQSEQDF
-396 LLKTL
+396 LLKDL

-415 EYRVQLLNRQNRRL
+415 QYRVQLMNRQNRRL

-445 KAVATATAAY
+445 RAIASATAAY

-464 TRLREQRYRVISVI
+464 PRLREQRYRIISVI
-478 DYSREIENNITRI
+478 DYSSEIEKNISKI
-491 EDATYTLGK
+491 EDAATSISK
-500 TSNKLEEMIK
+500 TSNKLEEMIR

-520 NEIPEC
+520 NDIPEC
-526 RELLNNLNKLLDDL
+526 RELLSNLNKLLSDL

-546 LEKTKKE
+546 LQKTKQE

>member
-1 MVNKMNEAIGAKAG
+1 MNEAIGVKGG

-32 IKENYQRK
+32 LKENYKRK

-45 KKLEKDVKNL
+45 KKLEKEVKNL
-55 ELASF
+55 QLASF

-66 AIAGTTV
+66 SVAGTTV

-95 EERAKAKALQ
+95 EERAQAKALQ

-171 VSLEENNKNVTLK
+171 VSLEENNKNITLK

-193 QEVTEK
+193 QEERK
-199 QTKVEVKEQKQTIIP
+199 KVEVKEQKQTIIP
-214 IPESQ
+214 MPASK
-219 IENLEQSKVF
+219 IETLEENNIF
-229 QKFADKKIVAG
+229 QKITDKKIVAE
-240 YEEKLKEVRGELK
+240 YEEKLKDVKIELK
-253 KLIYEYNVLAQAAE
+253 KLIYEYNVLQQASE
-267 DLTDSKAAEEVLQQL
+267 DLTDSKEAEEILYQL
-282 SIIIKKIEELKE
+282 SIIIKKIEELKSKM
-294 KIKIENP
+294 KIDIKD
-301 ELENDTYLTEIV
+301 LETDAYLTDIV
-313 DQYIEEFN
+313 DQYMDEFK
-321 NKNTVTT
+321 NKNIVSEI
-328 VKDSELYIMI
+328 KDSDLYIMI
-338 ADKLEEVTEKTE
+338 AEKLEEVTEKTG

-355 VEDTKEKLELDE
+355 VEDTKDKLELDE
-367 ETFAN
+367 SQFDK

-385 QLIAFQSEQDY
+385 QLIAFQSEQDF
-396 LLKTL
+396 LLKDL

-415 EYRVQLLNRQNRRL
+415 QYRVQLMNRQNRRL

-445 KAVATATAAY
+445 RAIASATAAY

-464 TRLREQRYRVISVI
+464 PRLREQRYRIISVI
-478 DYSREIENNITRI
+478 DYSSEIEKNISKI
-491 EDATYTLGK
+491 EDAAISISK
-500 TSNKLEEMIK
+500 TSNKLEEMIR
-510 KIEVDFKDYL
+510 KIEVDFKDYI
-520 NEIPEC
+520 NAIPEC
-526 RELLNNLNKLLDDL
+526 RELLSNLNKLLSDL

-546 LEKTKKE
+546 LQKTKQE

>member
-1 MVNKMNEAIGAKAG
+1 MVNKMNEAIGVKGG

-32 IKENYQRK
+32 LKENYKRK

-45 KKLEKDVKNL
+45 KKLEKEVKNL
-55 ELASF
+55 QLASF

-66 AIAGTTV
+66 SVAGTTV

-95 EERAKAKALQ
+95 EERAQAKALQ

-171 VSLEENNKNVTLK
+171 VSLEENNKNITLK

-193 QEVTEK
+193 QEERK
-199 QTKVEVKEQKQTIIP
+199 KVEVKEQNQTIIP
-214 IPESQ
+214 IPASK
-219 IENLEQSKVF
+219 IETLEENNIF
-229 QKFADKKIVAG
+229 QKITDKKIVAE
-240 YEEKLKEVRGELK
+240 YEEKLKDVKIELK
-253 KLIYEYNVLAQAAE
+253 KLIYEYNVLQQASE
-267 DLTDSKAAEEVLQQL
+267 DLTDSKEAEEILYQL
-282 SIIIKKIEELKE
+282 SIIIKKIEELKSKM
-294 KIKIENP
+294 KIDIKD
-301 ELENDTYLTEIV
+301 LETDAYLTDIV
-313 DQYIEEFN
+313 DQYMDEFK
-321 NKNTVTT
+321 NKNIVSEI
-328 VKDSELYIMI
+328 KDSDLYIMI
-338 ADKLEEVTEKTE
+338 AEKLEEVTEKTG

-355 VEDTKEKLELDE
+355 VEDTKDKLELDE
-367 ETFAN
+367 SQFDK

-385 QLIAFQSEQDY
+385 QLIAFQSEQDF
-396 LLKTL
+396 LLKDL

-415 EYRVQLLNRQNRRL
+415 QYRVQLMNRQNRRL

-445 KAVATATAAY
+445 RAIASATAAY

-464 TRLREQRYRVISVI
+464 PRLREQRYRIISVI
-478 DYSREIENNITRI
+478 DYSSEIEKNISKI
-491 EDATYTLGK
+491 EDAATSISK
-500 TSNKLEEMIK
+500 TSNKLEEMIR

-520 NEIPEC
+520 NDIPEC
-526 RELLNNLNKLLDDL
+526 RELLSNLNKLLSNL

-546 LEKTKKE
+546 LQKTKQE

>member
-1 MVNKMNEAIGAKAG
+1 MVNKMNEAIGVKGG

-32 IKENYQRK
+32 IKENYKRK

-45 KKLEKDVKNL
+45 KKLEKEVKNL
-55 ELASF
+55 QLASF

-66 AIAGTTV
+66 SVAGTTV

-95 EERAKAKALQ
+95 EERAQAKALQ

-171 VSLEENNKNVTLK
+171 VSLEENNKNITLK

-193 QEVTEK
+193 QEERK
-199 QTKVEVKEQKQTIIP
+199 KVEVKEQKQTIIP
-214 IPESQ
+214 IPASK
-219 IENLEQSKVF
+219 IETLEENKIF
-229 QKFADKKIVAG
+229 QKITDKKIVAE
-240 YEEKLKEVRGELK
+240 YEEKLKDVKIELK
-253 KLIYEYNVLAQAAE
+253 KLIYEYNVLQQASE
-267 DLTDSKAAEEVLQQL
+267 DLTDSKEAEEILYQL
-282 SIIIKKIEELKE
+282 SIIIKKIEELKSKM
-294 KIKIENP
+294 KIDIKD
-301 ELENDTYLTEIV
+301 LETDAYLTDIV
-313 DQYIEEFN
+313 DQYMDEFK
-321 NKNTVTT
+321 NKNIVSEI
-328 VKDSELYIMI
+328 KDSDLYIMI
-338 ADKLEEVTEKTE
+338 AEKLEEVTEKTG

-355 VEDTKEKLELDE
+355 VEDTKDKLELDE
-367 ETFAN
+367 SQFDK

-385 QLIAFQSEQDY
+385 QLIAFQSEQDF
-396 LLKTL
+396 LLKDL

-415 EYRVQLLNRQNRRL
+415 QYRVQLMNRQNRRL

-445 KAVATATAAY
+445 RAIASATAAY

-464 TRLREQRYRVISVI
+464 PRLREQRYRIISVI
-478 DYSREIENNITRI
+478 DYSSEIEKNISKI
-491 EDATYTLGK
+491 EDAATSISK
-500 TSNKLEEMIK
+500 TSNKLEEMIR

-520 NEIPEC
+520 NDIPEC
-526 RELLNNLNKLLDDL
+526 RELLSNLNKLLSDL

-546 LEKTKKE
+546 LQKTKQE

>member
-66 AIAGTTV
+66 AVAGNTV
-73 ETLLNLREEQ
+73 ETLLNLRDEKEE
-83 KDERL
+83 ERL
-88 QAKGLQI
+88 QAKGLQL
-95 EERAKAKALQ
+95 EERKQAKALQ

-171 VSLEENNKNVTLK
+171 VSLEENNKNITLK

-500 TSNKLEEMIK
+500 TSNKLEEMIR

>member
-1 MVNKMNEAIGAKAG
+1 MVNKMNEAIGVKGG

-32 IKENYQRK
+32 IKENYKRK

-45 KKLEKDVKNL
+45 KKLEKEVKNL
-55 ELASF
+55 QLASF

-66 AIAGTTV
+66 SVAGTTV

-83 KDERL
+83 KEERL

-95 EERAKAKALQ
+95 EERAQAKALQ

-171 VSLEENNKNVTLK
+171 VSLEENNKNITLK

-193 QEVTEK
+193 QEERK
-199 QTKVEVKEQKQTIIP
+199 KVEVKEQKQTIIP
-214 IPESQ
+214 MPASK
-219 IENLEQSKVF
+219 IETLEENNIF
-229 QKFADKKIVAG
+229 QKITDKKIVAE
-240 YEEKLKEVRGELK
+240 YEEKLKDVKIELK
-253 KLIYEYNVLAQAAE
+253 KLIYEYNVLQQASE
-267 DLTDSKAAEEVLQQL
+267 DLTDSKEAEEILYQL
-282 SIIIKKIEELKE
+282 SIIIKKIEELKSKM
-294 KIKIENP
+294 KIDIKD
-301 ELENDTYLTEIV
+301 LETDAYLTDIV
-313 DQYIEEFN
+313 DQYMDEFK
-321 NKNTVTT
+321 NKNIVSEI
-328 VKDSELYIMI
+328 KDSDLYIMI
-338 ADKLEEVTEKTE
+338 AEKLEEVTEKTG

-355 VEDTKEKLELDE
+355 VEDTKDKLELDE
-367 ETFAN
+367 SQFDK

-385 QLIAFQSEQDY
+385 QLIAFQSEQDF
-396 LLKTL
+396 LLKDL

-415 EYRVQLLNRQNRRL
+415 QYRVQLMNRQNRRL

-445 KAVATATAAY
+445 RAIASATAAY

-464 TRLREQRYRVISVI
+464 PRLRQQRYRIISVI
-478 DYSREIENNITRI
+478 DYSSEIEKNISKI
-491 EDATYTLGK
+491 EDAAISISK
-500 TSNKLEEMIK
+500 TSNKLEEMIR
-510 KIEVDFKDYL
+510 KIEVDFKDYMDT
-520 NEIPEC
+520 IPEC
-526 RELLNNLNKLLDDL
+526 RELLSNLNKLLSDL

-546 LEKTKKE
+546 LQKTKQE

>member
-1 MVNKMNEAIGAKAG
+1 MNEAIGAKAG

-66 AIAGTTV
+66 AVAGNTV
-73 ETLLNLREEQ
+73 ETLLNLRDEKE
-83 KDERL
+83 DERL
-88 QAKGLQI
+88 EAKGLQI
-95 EERAKAKALQ
+95 EERLKAKGLQ
-105 TEELHQANKL
+105 KDELHKANKL
-115 ELGESAIYIE
+115 ELEETAVYIE

-134 TDYGY
+134 TDHGY
-139 PKTIDGKEVVSY
+139 PKTIDGKEIVGY
-151 PDKKIITIE
+151 PSKKTIE
-160 KKEYPKVVEAK
+160 IKRKEYPKIVEAK
-171 VSLEENNKNVTLK
+171 VSLEENNKRIERK
-184 ETLEQPNKQ
+184 ETLEQKKEIEIKGQ
-193 QEVTEK
+193 QQTEIK
-199 QTKVEVKEQKQTIIP
+199 APTT
-214 IPESQ
+214 Q
-219 IENLEQSKVF
+219 IENLEQNKIF

-267 DLTDSKAAEEVLQQL
+267 DLTDSKEAEEVLQQL

-301 ELENDTYLTEIV
+301 EAENDTYLTEIV
-313 DQYIEEFN
+313 YQYIEEFS
-321 NKNTVTT
+321 NKNTVAE

-355 VEDTKEKLELDE
+355 VEDTKDKLELDE
-367 ETFAN
+367 EAFAN

-385 QLIAFQSEQDY
+385 QLIIFQNEQDY
-396 LLKTL
+396 LLKDL
-401 EKKVSESTSITEQV
+401 EKKVSESTTVTEQV
-415 EYRVQLLNRQNRRL
+415 EYRVQLLNRQNKRL

-445 KAVATATAAY
+445 KAIATATASY
-455 LYFMRNLLN
+455 LYFMRNLL
-464 TRLREQRYRVISVI
+464 TPRLREQRYRVISVI
-478 DYSREIENNITRI
+478 DYSREIENNISRI
-491 EDATYTLGK
+491 EDATHTLGK

-520 NEIPEC
+520 DQIPEC
-526 RELLNNLNKLLDDL
+526 RELLNNLNKLLGDL

-546 LEKTKKE
+546 LEKTKQE

-569 RTEEV
+569 RTEEM

>member
-1 MVNKMNEAIGAKAG
+1 MVNKMNEAIGVKGG

-32 IKENYQRK
+32 IKENYKRK

-45 KKLEKDVKNL
+45 KKLEKEVKNL
-55 ELASF
+55 QLASF

-66 AIAGTTV
+66 SVAGTTV

-83 KDERL
+83 KEERL

-95 EERAKAKALQ
+95 EERAQAKALQ

-171 VSLEENNKNVTLK
+171 VSLEENNKNITLK

-193 QEVTEK
+193 QEERK
-199 QTKVEVKEQKQTIIP
+199 KVEVKEQKQTIIP
-214 IPESQ
+214 MPASKTETLE
-219 IENLEQSKVF
+219 ENNIF
-229 QKFADKKIVAG
+229 QKITDKKIVAE
-240 YEEKLKEVRGELK
+240 YEEKLKDVKIELK
-253 KLIYEYNVLAQAAE
+253 KLIYEYNVLQQASE
-267 DLTDSKAAEEVLQQL
+267 DLTDSKEAEEILYQL
-282 SIIIKKIEELKE
+282 SIIIKKIEELKSKM
-294 KIKIENP
+294 KIDIKD
-301 ELENDTYLTEIV
+301 LETDAYLTDIV
-313 DQYIEEFN
+313 DQYMDEFK
-321 NKNTVTT
+321 NKNIVSEI
-328 VKDSELYIMI
+328 KDSDLYIMI
-338 ADKLEEVTEKTE
+338 AEKLEEVTEKTG

-355 VEDTKEKLELDE
+355 VEDTKDKLELDE
-367 ETFAN
+367 SQFDK

-385 QLIAFQSEQDY
+385 QLIAFQSEQDF
-396 LLKTL
+396 LLKDL

-415 EYRVQLLNRQNRRL
+415 QYRVQLMNRQNRRL

-445 KAVATATAAY
+445 RAIASATAAY

-464 TRLREQRYRVISVI
+464 PRLREQRYRIISVI
-478 DYSREIENNITRI
+478 DYSSEIEKNISKI
-491 EDATYTLGK
+491 EDAATSISK
-500 TSNKLEEMIK
+500 TSNKLEEMIR

-520 NEIPEC
+520 NDIPEC
-526 RELLNNLNKLLDDL
+526 RELLSNLNKLLSDL

-546 LEKTKKE
+546 LQKTKQE

>member
-1 MVNKMNEAIGAKAG
+1 MNEAIGVKGG

-32 IKENYQRK
+32 IKENYKRK

-45 KKLEKDVKNL
+45 KKLEKEVKNL
-55 ELASF
+55 QLASF

-66 AIAGTTV
+66 SVAGTTV

-95 EERAKAKALQ
+95 EERAQAKALQ

-171 VSLEENNKNVTLK
+171 VSLEENNKNITLK

-193 QEVTEK
+193 QEERK
-199 QTKVEVKEQKQTIIP
+199 KVEVKEQNQTIMP
-214 IPESQ
+214 IPASK
-219 IENLEQSKVF
+219 IETLEENKIF
-229 QKFADKKIVAG
+229 QKITDKKIVAE
-240 YEEKLKEVRGELK
+240 YEEKLKDVKIELK
-253 KLIYEYNVLAQAAE
+253 KLIYEYNVLQQASE
-267 DLTDSKAAEEVLQQL
+267 DLTDSKEAEEILYQL
-282 SIIIKKIEELKE
+282 SIIIKKIEELKSKM
-294 KIKIENP
+294 KIDIKD
-301 ELENDTYLTEIV
+301 LETDAYLTDIV
-313 DQYIEEFN
+313 DQYMDEFK
-321 NKNTVTT
+321 NKNIVSEI
-328 VKDSELYIMI
+328 KDSDLYIMI
-338 ADKLEEVTEKTE
+338 AEKLEEVTEKTG

-355 VEDTKEKLELDE
+355 VEDTKDKLELDE
-367 ETFAN
+367 SQFDK

-385 QLIAFQSEQDY
+385 QLIAFQSEQDF
-396 LLKTL
+396 LLKDL

-415 EYRVQLLNRQNRRL
+415 QYRVQLMNRQNRRL

-445 KAVATATAAY
+445 RAIASATAAY

-464 TRLREQRYRVISVI
+464 PRLREQRYRIISVI
-478 DYSREIENNITRI
+478 DYSSEIERNISKI
-491 EDATYTLGK
+491 EDAATSISK
-500 TSNKLEEMIK
+500 TSNKLEEMIR

-520 NEIPEC
+520 NDIPEC
-526 RELLNNLNKLLDDL
+526 RELLSNLNKLLSDL

-546 LEKTKKE
+546 LQKTKQE

>member
-1 MVNKMNEAIGAKAG
+1 MNEAIGVKGG

-20 RRIIITANQKKK
+20 RKIIITANQKKK
-32 IKENYQRK
+32 IKENYKRK

-45 KKLEKDVKNL
+45 KKLEKEVKNL
-55 ELASF
+55 QLASF

-66 AIAGTTV
+66 SVAGTTV

-83 KDERL
+83 KEERL

-95 EERAKAKALQ
+95 EERAQAKALQ

-171 VSLEENNKNVTLK
+171 VSLEENNKNITLK

-193 QEVTEK
+193 QAERK
-199 QTKVEVKEQKQTIIP
+199 KVEVKEQKQTIIP
-214 IPESQ
+214 MPASKTETLE
-219 IENLEQSKVF
+219 ENNIF
-229 QKFADKKIVAG
+229 QKITDKKIVAE
-240 YEEKLKEVRGELK
+240 YEEKLKDVKIELK
-253 KLIYEYNVLAQAAE
+253 KLIYEYNVLQQASE
-267 DLTDSKAAEEVLQQL
+267 DLTDSKEAEEILYQL
-282 SIIIKKIEELKE
+282 SIIIKKIEELKSKM
-294 KIKIENP
+294 KIDIKD
-301 ELENDTYLTEIV
+301 LETDAYLTDIV
-313 DQYIEEFN
+313 DQYMDEFK
-321 NKNTVTT
+321 NKNIVSEI
-328 VKDSELYIMI
+328 KDSDLYIMI
-338 ADKLEEVTEKTE
+338 EEKLEEVTEKTG

-355 VEDTKEKLELDE
+355 VEDTKDKLELDE
-367 ETFAN
+367 SQFDK

-385 QLIAFQSEQDY
+385 QLIAFQSEQDF
-396 LLKTL
+396 LLKDL

-415 EYRVQLLNRQNRRL
+415 QYRVQLMNRQNRRL

-445 KAVATATAAY
+445 RAIASATAAY

-464 TRLREQRYRVISVI
+464 PRLREQRYRIISVI
-478 DYSREIENNITRI
+478 DYSSEIEKNISKI
-491 EDATYTLGK
+491 EDAATSISK
-500 TSNKLEEMIK
+500 TSNKLEEMIR

-520 NEIPEC
+520 NDIPEC
-526 RELLNNLNKLLDDL
+526 RELLSNLNKLLSDL

-546 LEKTKKE
+546 LQKTKQE

>member
-500 TSNKLEEMIK
+500 TSNKLEEMIR